1 MRIVEVSANPR
12 PLSEWPDTLPP
23 RGAGFVWV
31 SMTRREFELQL
42 PHTQVALQRLLGVSL
57 LDLHAADV
65 LNAQLP
71 SSYDYTAVYDVVV
84 FRRLA
89 AGDSERDVS
98 GGLVSNELPREAPA
112 ATAWGKRSRRQPT
125 SGLPSVLKR
134 IDTSPVG
141 FLVFDRLLITVHPVG
156 CGVHDHFVARALGLG
171 LAPEDALVRGAW
183 VRAPANP
190 AELMLRIIN
199 HMVDSYLDLRR
210 QLAAHLERWQ
220 ADLLNPRSRF
230 RHFSS
235 LLDARNTIHQLEEV
249 CEDQRAAL
257 SEFLDTLSEPAYM
270 SDSTERELLQVR
282 ARDVIEHVE
291 RVLNHVRRMENSLE
305 SAVQIHF
312 SAQANR
318 TNDIMR
324 TLTALTAIFLPLN
337 LITGVFGMNFEVLPL
352 LNEPLGFWV
361 AMALMGF
368 VAAGMLM
375 WFWSR
380 RYID

>member
-1 MRIVEVSANPR
+1 MRIVEISANPR
-12 PLSEWPDTLPP
+12 PLSDWPEALPA
-23 RGAGFVWV
+23 RGEGFLWV
-31 SMTRREFELQL
+31 SMARREFEVQL
-42 PHTQVALQRLLGVSL
+42 PHTQAALQRLVGTSL
-57 LDLHAADV
+57 LELHASDV

-89 AGDSERDVS
+89 AGDSERELS
-98 GGLVSNELPREAPA
+98 GALVSNEAPREVPA
-112 ATAWGKRSRRQPT
+112 AGRWSRRSRKAGAG
-125 SGLPSVLKR
+125 SLPMVLRR

-156 CGVHDHFVARALGLG
+156 CGVHDHFVSRALGLG

-190 AELMLRIIN
+190 PELMLRIVN
-199 HMVDSYLDLRR
+199 HMVDGYLDLRR
-210 QLAAHLERWQ
+210 QLASHLERWQ

-235 LLDARNTIHQLEEV
+235 LLEARNTIHQLEEV
-249 CEDQRAAL
+249 CEDQRAAM
-257 SEFLDTLSEPAYM
+257 SEFLDTLGEPAYM
-270 SDSTERELLQVR
+270 SDHTERELLQVR
-282 ARDVIEHVE
+282 TRDVIEHIE

-352 LNEPLGFWV
+352 LSDPLGFWIAT
-361 AMALMGF
+361 AMMGA
-368 VAAGMLM
+368 VAAGMLL

>member
-1 MRIVEVSANPR
+1 MRIVEISTNPR
-12 PLSEWPDTLPP
+12 PLSEWPEALPAK
-23 RGAGFVWV
+23 GEGFVWV
-31 SMTRREFELQL
+31 SMTRREFEVQL
-42 PHTQVALQRLLGVSL
+42 PQTQAALQRLLGTSL
-57 LDLHAADV
+57 LELHASDL

-89 AGDSERDVS
+89 AGDSERELS
-98 GGLVSNELPREAPA
+98 GGLVSNELPREPSPA
-112 ATAWGKRSRRQPT
+112 AIAGRPVRANSRSP
-125 SGLPSVLKR
+125 LPNVLKR

-141 FLVFDRLLITVHPVG
+141 FLVFDRLLVTVHPVG
-156 CGVHDHFVARALGLG
+156 CGVHDHFVSRALGLG

-183 VRAPANP
+183 ARAPANP
-190 AELMLRIIN
+190 AELMLRIVN

-210 QLAAHLERWQ
+210 QLATHLERWQ

-249 CEDQRAAL
+249 CEDQRAAM
-257 SEFLDTLSEPAYM
+257 SEFLDTLAEPAYM
-270 SDSTERELLQVR
+270 SDSAERELLQVR
-282 ARDVIEHVE
+282 TRDVIEHIE

-318 TNDIMR
+318 TNGIMR

-361 AMALMGF
+361 AMALMGL
-368 VAAGMLM
+368 VAACMLL

>member
-12 PLSEWPDTLPP
+12 PLSGWPDALMAK
-23 RGAGFVWV
+23 GSGFLWV
-31 SMTRREFELQL
+31 SMTQHELQ
-42 PHTQVALQRLLGVSL
+42 HSVAEVQAALQRLCGVAL
-57 LDLHAADV
+57 LDLHVADLV
-65 LNAQLP
+65 NTQLP
-71 SSYDYTAVYDVVV
+71 SSYDYTARYDLVV

-89 AGDSERDVS
+89 AAAAKSD
-98 GGLVSNELPREAPA
+98 
-112 ATAWGKRSRRQPT
+112 ATASEPAPPRRPRKA
-125 SGLPSVLKR
+125 SAPPALR
-134 IDTSPVG
+134 HIDTSPVG
-141 FLVFDRLLITVHPVG
+141 CVVFDQVLLTVHPPG
-156 CGVHDHFVARALGLG
+156 CGVHDHFIARALGVG

-190 AELMLRIIN
+190 AELMLRIVN
-199 HMVDSYLDLRR
+199 HMVDGYLDLRR
-210 QLAAHLERWQ
+210 QLATQLERWQ

-230 RHFSS
+230 RHFSA

-249 CEDQRAAL
+249 CEDQRAAM
-257 SEFLDTLSEPAYM
+257 SEFLDTLGEPSFM
-270 SDSTERELLQVR
+270 PDGTERELLQVR
-282 ARDVIEHVE
+282 ARDVIEHIE
-291 RVLNHVRRMENSLE
+291 RVLNHVRRMESSLE

-352 LNEPLGFWV
+352 LHDPVGFWIATGLMVSV
-361 AMALMGF
+361 A
-368 VAAGMLM
+368 VGMWL

-380 RYID
+380 RYIE